1 MTHSTTSGRSARA
14 RLPLAGL
21 FLAACV
27 AGCASAGAG
36 GDGAPRSS
44 RNVITVEE
52 LAPLQQ
58 LSALEV
64 VQRLRPAWLRVRGGG
79 LPQLIVDGTP
89 MEGGTETLR
98 TFRVGEIKEL
108 RYLDPGDATM
118 RFGTGYPAG
127 AIVVLT
133 GR

>member
-1 MTHSTTSGRSARA
+1 MIPRRPGA
-14 RLPLAGL
+14 RLLAL
-21 FLAACV
+21 TLTLAALS
-27 AGCASAGAG
+27 GCASSGAG
-36 GDGAPRSS
+36 SGDSPRRS
-44 RNVITVEE
+44 RDVITAEE
-52 LAPLQQ
+52 LASLQQ

-89 MEGGTETLR
+89 MEGGTEALR
-98 TFRVGEIKEL
+98 TFRVGEIHEL
-108 RYLDPGDATM
+108 RYMDPGDATM

-127 AIVVLT
+127 AIVVIT